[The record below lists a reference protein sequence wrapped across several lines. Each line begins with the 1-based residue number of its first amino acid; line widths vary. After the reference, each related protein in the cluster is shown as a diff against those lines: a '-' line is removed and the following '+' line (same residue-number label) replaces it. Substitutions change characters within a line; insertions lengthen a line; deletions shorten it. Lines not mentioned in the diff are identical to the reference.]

1 MTVHALGE
9 EQGTHFVSME
19 YVEGPSL
26 AEVIREHGP
35 LPSEMTRQVFRQ
47 LLAGLAAAH
56 EAGLIHRDIKSS
68 NILLDRLGGDALG
81 DAGQTVQSE
90 PRASARAVHE
100 ESSSHKIAH
109 GHLVKIADFGLALM
123 ITGQTR
129 MTMPDSLLGTPEY
142 MSPEQAR
149 GDENID
155 HRTDLY
161 SAGVVLYEMLTGRT
175 PFRADTPTAVI
186 HQILHDEPA
195 NPRMLI
201 DSADP
206 VLASLAMRLMTKERG
221 ERFDS
226 SAEATA
232 ALNAGDPPVHRRCAE
247 DRLGICS

>member
-1 MTVHALGE
+1 
-9 EQGTHFVSME
+9 ME
-19 YVEGPSL
+19 D
-26 AEVIREHGP
+26 AVILKFYG
-35 LPSEMTRQVFRQ
+35 
-47 LLAGLAAAH
+47 
-56 EAGLIHRDIKSS
+56 IK
-68 NILLDRLGGDALG
+68 I
-81 DAGQTVQSE
+81 V
-90 PRASARAVHE
+90 
-100 ESSSHKIAH
+100 
-109 GHLVKIADFGLALM
+109 
-123 ITGQTR
+123 
-129 MTMPDSLLGTPEY
+129 
-142 MSPEQAR
+142 
-149 GDENID
+149 ENID